1 MSIRFFFRRLIVLLA
16 ICHSFAALAAEPV
29 ESIAA
34 SPARGWDCW
43 VSTDLKDVAVSYL
56 IRCIQAREVLPA
68 DPPANS
74 LPALLL
80 DIVHENIH
88 RGKAIEIDLD
98 LAAGRLAEVGP
109 YIQKIRIHQYPY
121 AESWSEGRPQQLV
134 RAALCKTDPDCPV
147 LLAP

>member
-1 MSIRFFFRRLIVLLA
+1 MSIRSICRHFLILLTT
-16 ICHSFAALAAEPV
+16 CHSFAALAAEPV
-29 ESIAA
+29 ESPAL
-34 SPARGWDCW
+34 SPDRGWDCW

-56 IRCIQAREVLPA
+56 IRCIRDREDKPA
-68 DPPANS
+68 DPPADS

-88 RGKAIEIDLD
+88 RGNAIEIDLD
-98 LAAGRLAEVGP
+98 LATGRLTEASPFIKQV
-109 YIQKIRIHQYPY
+109 RIHQYPY

-147 LLAP
+147 LLAQ